1 MFKQPLLGLLI
12 VMSLGVL
19 SACSSTPYSPVAAQV
34 PPVDVTAFAPKVES
48 FVVLLDTSGSM
59 KEVDDGRPKIQAA
72 QDLVAS
78 FNSAVPAAGFQAGL
92 VIFGRGA
99 GTCWGYGAADTLYG
113 LAPYDQADF
122 ASALGSIE
130 CAASTTPIADAVGN
144 ASGLLTDQEGPVAV
158 IIVSDFVWSDPDG
171 VKAAVADLKAAHGSS
186 VCLHTV
192 KVGYDTK
199 GDALISSLNDA
210 AGCDSA
216 VAASDIASGA
226 AMSAYVADTLM
237 APLQYEKHTVSATT
251 LFDFDKAILKEQ
263 GKAELQSL
271 GAKIRSQGLSVA
283 DIDVIGHTDNIGTE
297 AYNKDLSLRR
307 AEAVRD
313 YLVSEGVNADI
324 IDVMGMGMSEP
335 VASNDTEAG
344 RAENRR
350 VEVHVGTAR
359 LLD

>member
-122 ASALGSIE
+122 ASALGSVE
-130 CAASTTPIADAVGN
+130 CAWRRYRRNPRFGGN
-144 ASGLLTDQEGPVAV
+144 P
-158 IIVSDFVWSDPDG
+158 
-171 VKAAVADLKAAHGSS
+171 
-186 VCLHTV
+186 
-192 KVGYDTK
+192 YR
-199 GDALISSLNDA
+199 ALIREREFL
-210 AGCDSA
+210 
-216 VAASDIASGA
+216 V
-226 AMSAYVADTLM
+226 
-237 APLQYEKHTVSATT
+237 
-251 LFDFDKAILKEQ
+251 
-263 GKAELQSL
+263 
-271 GAKIRSQGLSVA
+271 
-283 DIDVIGHTDNIGTE
+283 
-297 AYNKDLSLRR
+297 LRHQ
-307 AEAVRD
+307 VH
-313 YLVSEGVNADI
+313 
-324 IDVMGMGMSEP
+324 
-335 VASNDTEAG
+335 
-344 RAENRR
+344 RR
-350 VEVHVGTAR
+350 
-359 LLD
+359 